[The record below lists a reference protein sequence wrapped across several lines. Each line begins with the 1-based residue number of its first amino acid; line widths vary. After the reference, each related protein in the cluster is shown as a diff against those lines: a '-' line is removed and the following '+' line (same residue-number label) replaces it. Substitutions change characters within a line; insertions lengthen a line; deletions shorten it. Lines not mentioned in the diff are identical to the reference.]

1 MSLAMAV
8 YWIDSWSA
16 TGLQHLGEEAQRLAM
31 GRGVE
36 IVVTAGSRRQ
46 DVGDKRD
53 NTSSDL
59 ECMGEVQLQSEA

>member
-1 MSLAMAV
+1 MSLAMAA
-8 YWIDSWSA
+8 YLIGSWSA
-16 TGLQHLGEEAQRLAM
+16 TGLQHLVEEAQCLAM
-31 GRGVE
+31 VRRVE

-53 NTSSDL
+53 NTHSDL